1 MNQSS
6 AAVSP
11 RRKTTS
17 YRRQNDRPQS
27 TPFQH
32 WKFHDNKPTG
42 GFEASARKLAA
53 GLWQLRFREISWGQ
67 ELNSGPDDHSQPR
80 FELESSIPCPKF
92 VLERA
97 TKWDHC
103 CSKASEQF
111 YPFYLKNCQ
120 VTTVSM
126 VSTLNDELMQA
137 RLCIRELQAKRKSF
151 KKKVKHL
158 LGKLEEERILRK
170 CRERQ
175 KDQGVIEFL
184 MKELGRERSSRQR
197 IKNLN
202 TSLVSRLANAKLSA
216 DRFMKTYEEER
227 KNRRFMEQVCNELAE
242 HIGENRAELK
252 ALKRESLKIID
263 ELEGERKML
272 QIAEVWREERIQMKL
287 IDAKLALEDKYH
299 QVNKLITDV
308 ETFLRSRFATLDMLD
323 LRKAELILQ
332 EVKSL
337 NIQEIG
343 EFSYVPSKSDDIFST
358 FEELRPYEGR
368 EREINPFICH
378 STSSHDSKF
387 HLASPSIDRV
397 GQCRHVS
404 RSGSECND
412 NAGQSSPDTEIIE
425 VCSVSEHQPKQKPSY
440 MSKLWRSCP
449 TNGEFYK
456 VVLDEDKRRLSNG
469 ITSSVGTNA
478 DRRMIEHEIRHRDSD
493 GHLFPPDIANSRI
506 TRGTKGCIAWPRAM

>member
-1 MNQSS
+1 
-6 AAVSP
+6 
-11 RRKTTS
+11 
-17 YRRQNDRPQS
+17 
-27 TPFQH
+27 
-32 WKFHDNKPTG
+32 
-42 GFEASARKLAA
+42 
-53 GLWQLRFREISWGQ
+53 
-67 ELNSGPDDHSQPR
+67 
-80 FELESSIPCPKF
+80 
-92 VLERA
+92 
-97 TKWDHC
+97 
-103 CSKASEQF
+103 
-111 YPFYLKNCQ
+111 
-120 VTTVSM
+120 M

-137 RLCIRELQAKRKSF
+137 RLCIRELEAKRKSF

-158 LGKLEEERILRK
+158 LRKLEEERILRK

-175 KDQGVIEFL
+175 KDQGVIEDL
-184 MKELGRERSSRQR
+184 MKELGRERRSRQR

-216 DRFMKTYEEER
+216 DRFMKTFEEER
-227 KNRRFMEQVCNELAE
+227 KNRRFMEHVCNELAE
-242 HIGENRAELK
+242 HIGENKAELK
-252 ALKRESLKIID
+252 ALKRESMKIID

-337 NIQEIG
+337 NFQEIG

-368 EREINPFICH
+368 EREINPCICH
-378 STSSHDSKF
+378 SASSHDSKF
-387 HLASPSIDRV
+387 HPASPSIDRV
-397 GQCRHVS
+397 SQCRHVS

-425 VCSVSEHQPKQKPSY
+425 VWSVSEHHPKQKPSSLS
-440 MSKLWRSCP
+440 MLWRSCP

-456 VVLDEDKRRLSNG
+456 IILDEDKRRLSKWDY
-469 ITSSVGTNA
+469 IK
-478 DRRMIEHEIRHRDSD
+478 
-493 GHLFPPDIANSRI
+493 F
-506 TRGTKGCIAWPRAM
+506 GTKC

>member
-175 KDQGVIEFL
+175 KDQGVIEYL
-184 MKELGRERSSRQR
+184 MKELGRERRSRQR

-202 TSLVSRLANAKLSA
+202 TSLVS
-216 DRFMKTYEEER
+216 
-227 KNRRFMEQVCNELAE
+227 
-242 HIGENRAELK
+242 
-252 ALKRESLKIID
+252 
-263 ELEGERKML
+263 
-272 QIAEVWREERIQMKL
+272 
-287 IDAKLALEDKYH
+287 
-299 QVNKLITDV
+299 
-308 ETFLRSRFATLDMLD
+308 RSRFATLDMLD

-358 FEELRPYEGR
+358 FEELRPYEG
-368 EREINPFICH
+368 
-378 STSSHDSKF
+378 
-387 HLASPSIDRV
+387 L

-456 VVLDEDKRRLSNG
+456 TPRFRWTFIPTGYSEFTHHSRDERVHCMAPSHVKEVKNGSNAKLLEAKIESQRSQLRHVLKQMFR
-469 ITSSVGTNA
+469 
-478 DRRMIEHEIRHRDSD
+478 
-493 GHLFPPDIANSRI
+493 
-506 TRGTKGCIAWPRAM
+506 